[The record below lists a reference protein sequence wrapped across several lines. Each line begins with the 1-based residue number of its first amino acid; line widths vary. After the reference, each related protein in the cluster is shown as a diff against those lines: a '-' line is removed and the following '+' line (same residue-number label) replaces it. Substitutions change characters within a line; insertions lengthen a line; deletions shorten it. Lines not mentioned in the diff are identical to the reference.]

1 MSDSRTLP
9 ELISSLRDAY
19 PVDVYLAGCLVL
31 PMEPD
36 DESLPP
42 VVAPHTNCG
51 GGGEAGIR
59 TRAALVRSNIA
70 AGRQHPLV

>member
-19 PVDVYLAGCLVL
+19 PADVYLAGCLML

-51 GGGEAGIR
+51 GGAGIR

-70 AGRQHPLV
+70 AGRQHPPV